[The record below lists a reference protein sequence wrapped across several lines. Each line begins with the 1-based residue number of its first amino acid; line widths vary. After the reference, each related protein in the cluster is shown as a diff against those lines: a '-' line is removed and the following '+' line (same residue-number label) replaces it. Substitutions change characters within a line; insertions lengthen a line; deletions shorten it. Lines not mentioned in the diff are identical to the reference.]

1 MILSPMGGLLWR
13 APSLIDLAVG
23 EKSNTG
29 IMQYF
34 ETAVYDVQ
42 CNFQGCQLSWLA
54 GSIIKVAP
62 SLGVCSPSPS
72 LFRLDQPITLA
83 SQAGED
89 L

>member
-13 APSLIDLAVG
+13 APSLIGLAVG
-23 EKSNTG
+23 EKPNTG
-29 IMQYF
+29 MMQYF

-42 CNFQGCQLSWLA
+42 CNLQGCQLSWLA
-54 GSIIKVAP
+54 GPIMKVAP
-62 SLGVCSPSPS
+62 SLEVCSPSPS
-72 LFRLDQPITLA
+72 LFGLDQPVNLA